1 MVHLFIC
8 RFPKAGVIIISRFLV
23 IHILVIQMLELIKQH
38 VIQMLENSLSTHNL
52 SGHNLRWLIKLT
64 QISLLKLAM
73 MGICIDRLNQ
83 PDTLYL
89 EKGANLMLR
98 SSGEYFTIVLA
109 LWVHILVWVLCS
121 EMLNQMVGLLG

>member
-1 MVHLFIC
+1 MI
-8 RFPKAGVIIISRFLV
+8 
-23 IHILVIQMLELIKQH
+23 
-38 VIQMLENSLSTHNL
+38 
-52 SGHNLRWLIKLT
+52 
-64 QISLLKLAM
+64 ISLLKLAM

-109 LWVHILVWVLCS
+109 LWVHIHTGGSIIGGEHINGECVNNLL
-121 EMLNQMVGLLG
+121 LNHKINLGHIVAVIL